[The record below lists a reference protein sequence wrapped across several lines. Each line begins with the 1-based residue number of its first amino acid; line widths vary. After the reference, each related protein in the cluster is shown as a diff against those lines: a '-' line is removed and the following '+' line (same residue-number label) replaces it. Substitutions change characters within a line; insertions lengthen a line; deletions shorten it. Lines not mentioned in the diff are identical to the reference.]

1 MSSVESPDSAMAAPL
16 KRLLWLALC
25 ILAGAIV
32 AAVGFAMTDDLAWIL
47 AIPAVMAAG
56 WLRVAD
62 PTQCDPRTRR

>member
-1 MSSVESPDSAMAAPL
+1 MSSVESPDSAMNAPL